1 MEESLT
7 MRYWLS
13 PKGYFRL
20 LYRSLFKAISLAQE
34 VENWPKNRRLAV
46 MLQAGAYNYILALG
60 LVLIVQLL
68 FFPSFSFEQDFG
80 KLALRVALGVA
91 FGVAFGVV
99 GEMVFGV
106 VAGVAAGVA
115 GGVSGG
121 VTLGVALGMATGVG
135 IGLSGRVASGVYV
148 GLAPAVVFGVVGGLA
163 GDVTFGGVFTI
174 SYFLIL
180 GRYFYWPFYYFRYS
194 STSPRNPLRWDENIA
209 LPIPFF
215 NTLLRRYT
223 EKEGLEAAAAFATFL
238 LENRPVQR
246 KVAQS
251 GLLTLA
257 ADAMKRFSSP
267 RQIANLRQEL
277 SFMPNAEQMPED
289 YGEALRPLL
298 ELSEDTQKA
307 LREYNPANQLRLLKG
322 ISRRLAE
329 FQKTANLSR
338 QRSWAAFGQVSL
350 QWKRVIDKEVH
361 RIGQSAGLP
370 LPNPFITGN
379 PIREKDSPL
388 FVGRRDIINQIQT
401 EALREGAAG
410 AILFTGNR
418 RTGKTSTLLHL
429 ERFLPSTLRPAF
441 FDCQSPFL
449 QSSLASFSTAVG
461 QRVMQRC
468 GLEKE
473 APPTGLA
480 ALTTLLEKAQQQL
493 AAQNHYLLICID
505 EYERLGPLIANGT
518 LPGLADTFR
527 YWIQHFPRL
536 ILLFAGSHELAEAR
550 AIDWTDY
557 LINVRTVRISYLE
570 EEAALQLATQ
580 PIPDFG
586 LRYESEALPLAF
598 VRRLGRQP
606 YLLQCALYELV
617 EHLNNDGNRRTA
629 TAADLEVAIQQMFV
643 AATNHFEHFWR
654 SELDERGR
662 EVVRRLSQ
670 GLPVPE
676 EEPAVK
682 RLVRKEVLRREEGR
696 LVFCVLAVGEWVQE
710 NY

>member
-1 MEESLT
+1 
-7 MRYWLS
+7 
-13 PKGYFRL
+13 
-20 LYRSLFKAISLAQE
+20 
-34 VENWPKNRRLAV
+34 
-46 MLQAGAYNYILALG
+46 
-60 LVLIVQLL
+60 
-68 FFPSFSFEQDFG
+68 
-80 KLALRVALGVA
+80 
-91 FGVAFGVV
+91 
-99 GEMVFGV
+99 
-106 VAGVAAGVA
+106 
-115 GGVSGG
+115 
-121 VTLGVALGMATGVG
+121 
-135 IGLSGRVASGVYV
+135 
-148 GLAPAVVFGVVGGLA
+148 
-163 GDVTFGGVFTI
+163 
-174 SYFLIL
+174 
-180 GRYFYWPFYYFRYS
+180 
-194 STSPRNPLRWDENIA
+194 LRWDENIA

-215 NTLLRRYT
+215 TSLLRRYA
-223 EKEGLEAAAAFATFL
+223 EKEGLEAAAGLAVFL

-246 KVAQS
+246 KTAQR

-267 RQIANLRQEL
+267 RQIANLRREL
-277 SFMPNAEQMPED
+277 SFMPEAEQMPED
-289 YGEALRPLL
+289 YGKALRPLL

-307 LREYNPANQLRLLKG
+307 LREYNPANQLRLLKS
-322 ISRRLAE
+322 ISLRLAE
-329 FQKTANLSR
+329 FQKVANLSR

-350 QWKRVIDKEVH
+350 QWKRVIEKEVS
-361 RIGQSAGLP
+361 RIGQSTGLP

-410 AILFTGNR
+410 AILFAGNR
-418 RTGKTSTLLHL
+418 RTGKTTALLHL

-449 QSSLASFSTAVG
+449 QSSLASFSAAVG
-461 QRVMQRC
+461 QGVMERC
-468 GLEKE
+468 GMEKE
-473 APPTGLA
+473 PPPTDLA
-480 ALTTLLEKAQQQL
+480 ALTTLLEKAQKKL
-493 AAQNHYLLICID
+493 EAQNHYLLICMD

-527 YWIQHFPRL
+527 YWIQHYPRL
-536 ILLFAGSHELAEAR
+536 ILLFAGSHELAEAQ
-550 AIDWTDY
+550 AVDWTDY

-570 EEAALQLATQ
+570 EEAALQLATH

-586 LRYESEALPLAF
+586 LRYASEELPLAF
-598 VRRLGRQP
+598 VRRLGRRQP

-629 TAADLEVAIQQMFV
+629 TAADLEVAIQQMFI
-643 AATNHFEHFWR
+643 AATNHFEHFWK
-654 SELDERGR
+654 SELEERGR

-670 GLPVPE
+670 GLPIPE

-696 LVFCVLAVGEWVQE
+696 LVFCVPAVGEWVRE